1 MLINYGTINRLA
13 TDLDKRVQITELLGS
28 NIANVD
34 TPGFKAMEFTELLE
48 NSMGDLELKTSSIRH
63 MSLGSSSEGLMIQQ
77 SESAARPDG
86 NNVNVD
92 EEMMKLTKNNI
103 RYNVGVQLISKKL
116 SGLKEAI
123 RSGGK

>member
-1 MLINYGTINRLA
+1 MLINYGTINGLA
-13 TDLDKRVQITELLGS
+13 QDLDKRVKVTEVLGS

-34 TPGFKAMEFTELLE
+34 TPGYKALEFAEVMED
-48 NSMGDLELKTSSIRH
+48 SMGGLELKRSNIRH
-63 MSLGSSSEGLMIQQ
+63 MQIGSGSEGLMIHQ
-77 SESAARPDG
+77 SQAVARPDG

-92 EEMMKLTKNNI
+92 DEMMKLTKNNI
-103 RYNVGVQLISKKL
+103 RYNIGIQLISKKL